1 MDTNQ
6 ETGVSLQDVADLL
19 EDEQISDESG
29 EQLDAEGIAE
39 SDDPETTEEQP
50 EEGDDAEE
58 VEFEGKAYKVP
69 KELKDALL
77 RQSDYTK
84 KTQEVAE
91 QRRALEEK
99 AQLFEVQQRL
109 MAQTFD
115 KQVELR
121 ELQNRLSQFEKLDWQ
136 SLVDTDPVQATKLN
150 LAYQQ
155 LQQEAARKTQELHQA
170 QANAEQLTAAQRQQM
185 LVEAQK
191 ELKQRLPSFTAET
204 AEKIKTAARQYG
216 LSDQELNQ
224 VIDPRY
230 VHILH
235 DAMQWQALQQAK
247 PKAMQKVA
255 EAPKVVKPAAAQ
267 PKPRTNQAAAQ
278 RLAKHGRVEDL
289 AALL

>member
-1 MDTNQ
+1 MCPLGNCI
-6 ETGVSLQDVADLL
+6 DLL
-19 EDEQISDESG
+19 PRIFPVSS
-29 EQLDAEGIAE
+29 
-39 SDDPETTEEQP
+39 
-50 EEGDDAEE
+50 
-58 VEFEGKAYKVP
+58 AYNEP
-69 KELKDALL
+69 WLAPL
-77 RQSDYTK
+77 T
-84 KTQEVAE
+84 
-91 QRRALEEK
+91 RR
-99 AQLFEVQQRL
+99 
-109 MAQTFD
+109 
-115 KQVELR
+115 
-121 ELQNRLSQFEKLDWQ
+121 
-136 SLVDTDPVQATKLN
+136 
-150 LAYQQ
+150 
-155 LQQEAARKTQELHQA
+155 TQELHQA
-170 QANAEQLTAAQRQQM
+170 QSTAEQLTAAQRQQM

-191 ELKQRLPSFTAET
+191 ELKQRLPSFGAET

-235 DAMQWQALQQAK
+235 DAMQWQALQAAK